1 MSTIEAL
8 QDENARLHTLLE
20 QQQQQTKAAE
30 QRYRHLF
37 ETLTIGAFITDLQ
50 GNFQESNPLF
60 QKIVGYSD
68 NELPSLSLPTLTPEK
83 WHSKDQ
89 EIQQTALFPHG
100 STDVYQKELI
110 GKDGTIIPVEIQ
122 CTLITNEQGEP
133 TGIRGFVRDI
143 TTQQQQEREL
153 RSFKSLVENALDAVG
168 YSDEQGNYLYVNP
181 TYQAMTGYGEKMI
194 DMSVADLFDPNVVD
208 IYAVIQEIMTEGKW
222 QGIMPFTRKDQT
234 IFQGQCSIYKVE
246 EQGGDGFLLA
256 AIVRDITEQLRVE
269 QELSTFKML
278 LDNALDAVGY
288 SDEQGN
294 FIYVNPIYQAMTGYG
309 EEMIGMS
316 VADLYDPHVVD
327 IYAVIQEIMTEGQWQ
342 GVMPFTRKDQTIF
355 QGQSSIYKVEKPGGD
370 GFLLAAI
377 VRDITEQLRVEQ
389 ELSTFKMLVDRSPD
403 GINVTT
409 TEAEIFYANE
419 SFRALSGYKEEVIGK
434 TIVDLYA
441 DDPQTLM
448 TGANEVVEKGSWNG
462 PLTILQPDGTLIPV
476 MVTVFAIPDDQG
488 NANRLAAIVRDL
500 SEQQKQEQE
509 RQELQQQ
516 IIAAQQAA
524 LRELSTPLLPLAKGI
539 LAMPLLGTI
548 DSNRAQMVMETLLEG
563 VSAYQAE
570 TVILDIT
577 GVQMVDTQVANVLIQ
592 AAQAVKLLGA
602 QVVLT
607 GIRPMMAQTLVSLG
621 VDLSSIVTRS
631 TLENGIAYALND

>member
-1 MSTIEAL
+1 
-8 QDENARLHTLLE
+8 
-20 QQQQQTKAAE
+20 
-30 QRYRHLF
+30 
-37 ETLTIGAFITDLQ
+37 
-50 GNFQESNPLF
+50 
-60 QKIVGYSD
+60 
-68 NELPSLSLPTLTPEK
+68 
-83 WHSKDQ
+83 
-89 EIQQTALFPHG
+89 
-100 STDVYQKELI
+100 
-110 GKDGTIIPVEIQ
+110 
-122 CTLITNEQGEP
+122 
-133 TGIRGFVRDI
+133 
-143 TTQQQQEREL
+143 
-153 RSFKSLVENALDAVG
+153 
-168 YSDEQGNYLYVNP
+168 
-181 TYQAMTGYGEKMI
+181 
-194 DMSVADLFDPNVVD
+194 
-208 IYAVIQEIMTEGKW
+208 MTEGKW
-222 QGIMPFTRKDQT
+222 QGVMPFTCKDQT
-234 IFQGQCSIYKVE
+234 IFQGQCSIYKIE
-246 EQGGDGFLLA
+246 E
-256 AIVRDITEQLRVE
+256 
-269 QELSTFKML
+269 
-278 LDNALDAVGY
+278 
-288 SDEQGN
+288 
-294 FIYVNPIYQAMTGYG
+294 
-309 EEMIGMS
+309 
-316 VADLYDPHVVD
+316 
-327 IYAVIQEIMTEGQWQ
+327 
-342 GVMPFTRKDQTIF
+342 
-355 QGQSSIYKVEKPGGD
+355 PGGD

-377 VRDITEQLRVEQ
+377 VRDITEQQRIEQ

-419 SFRALSGYKEEVIGK
+419 SYRALSGYQDEVIGK

-441 DDPQTLM
+441 DDPQELM
-448 TGANEVVEKGSWNG
+448 TAANEVVEKGSWNG
-462 PLTILQPDGTLIPV
+462 PLTIRRPDGLLIPV
-476 MVTVFAIPDDQG
+476 TVTVFAIPDEQG
-488 NANRLAAIVRDL
+488 NINRLAAIVRDL